1 MSNVL
6 YHWAADCDIAS
17 LYPGT
22 MKMASSEYDFVGS
35 DFAFAKITNG
45 KVMVKLMHKDARDFV
60 KEATGTQYRTIIL
73 TEDDPLLSMIMLKFK
88 GRQET

>member
-6 YHWAADCDIAS
+6 YHWAADCDINS
-17 LYPGT
+17 LYPRT
-22 MKMASSEYDFVGS
+22 MKMASSEYDFVGAE
-35 DFAFAKITNG
+35 FVFAKITNG
-45 KVMVKLMHKDARDFV
+45 KVMIKLMHMDVRAFV
-60 KEATGTQYRTIIL
+60 REATGSLYRTIVL